1 MVLGIGNPAALA
13 SIEREVRTR
22 FLLKVSV
29 ASLSGRAPQD
39 QVALK
44 LKLPITLTTR
54 SFCFPTSSVILPLL
68 ASVRHS
74 ARSQCIANIV
84 SNAVSVEQIFEAVG
98 LTAFD
103 EPRTR
108 FQSAS

>member
-1 MVLGIGNPAALA
+1 MVLTPHRALT
-13 SIEREVRTR
+13 V
-22 FLLKVSV
+22 L
-29 ASLSGRAPQD
+29 GD
-39 QVALK
+39 
-44 LKLPITLTTR
+44 
-54 SFCFPTSSVILPLL
+54 SFCFLPSSAILALL